1 METNTVNEDIER
13 VDEESRLISNDK
25 NENESDSIFLNR
37 WFALALMGFSLL
49 GQNFVVDNPAALQ
62 DVITEQLHITNAQF
76 SSFYSLYNWPNV
88 VFVEIA
94 FQIF

>member
-1 METNTVNEDIER
+1 MENQTINDDIER
-13 VDEESRLISNDK
+13 VDEESSKLVNNKTDGK
-25 NENESDSIFLNR
+25 NDSIFLNR

-88 VFVEIA
+88 M
-94 FQIF
+94 

>member
-1 METNTVNEDIER
+1 METNTINEDLVER
-13 VDEESRLISNDK
+13 SDEESRLIPDK
-25 NENESDSIFLNR
+25 NISIFLNR

-88 VFVEIA
+88 V
-94 FQIF
+94 

>member
-1 METNTVNEDIER
+1 METNTINEDLVER
-13 VDEESRLISNDK
+13 SDVESRLIPDK
-25 NENESDSIFLNR
+25 NDSIFLNR
-37 WFALALMGFSLL
+37 WFALALMGLSLL

-88 VFVEIA
+88 V
-94 FQIF
+94 